1 MGTLRVTVS
10 AVILAGAA
18 LWALESLGASAP
30 ESTRDRDGSHA
41 QRCPDGAR
49 ALFDG
54 ATLTGWGGARDG
66 YRAEAGVLHSLPDCS
81 GDLVTREQFSDF
93 RLDFEFR
100 LQPGSNSGIGIRAP
114 FQANAAYDG
123 MEIQI
128 LDDTLAIPRLKPH
141 QRHGSIYGVVPAP
154 PRILAPPGIWNR
166 ETIIADGSHVVVM
179 LNGRIVVDADLQ
191 SATERGTIDR
201 RSHPGLFR
209 PSGHIHLCSHGD
221 PVEFRSI
228 CITELRR

>member
-1 MGTLRVTVS
+1 MN
-10 AVILAGAA
+10 
-18 LWALESLGASAP
+18 
-30 ESTRDRDGSHA
+30 
-41 QRCPDGAR
+41 
-49 ALFDG
+49 
-54 ATLTGWGGARDG
+54 GWGGARDG
-66 YRAEAGVLHSLPDCS
+66 YRAENGVLHSLPNCS

-128 LDDTLAIPRLKPH
+128 LDDTLAIPKLKPH

-166 ETIIADGSHVVVM
+166 ETIVADGSRVVVI
-179 LNGRIVVDADLQ
+179 LNGQVVVDADLQ
-191 SATERGTIDR
+191 AAAAHATVDQ

-209 PSGHIHLCSHGD
+209 PAGHIHICSHGD

-228 CITELRR
+228 CIAELRR